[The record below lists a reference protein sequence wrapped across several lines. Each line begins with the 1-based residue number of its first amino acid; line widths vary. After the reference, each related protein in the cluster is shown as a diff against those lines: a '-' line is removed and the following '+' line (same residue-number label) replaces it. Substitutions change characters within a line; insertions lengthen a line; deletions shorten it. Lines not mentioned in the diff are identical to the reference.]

1 MADLTFLSA
10 DTEKRIAQ
18 YDIYYNQYNLSRN
31 QIKHVEQMHLVTVIN
46 SILISPHFNIVLCSM
61 FFFSSSSSSRLQ
73 FMFQQFMDFLECYCV
88 LLYLL
93 LCRIKSLKS
102 SIKDSSACVRKTV
115 YVSWN
120 YYLYFLSFFSL
131 YAARQTYCKLVSYW
145 YSLCKYFLGNIPKTW
160 QMYVPVCSS
169 FESISISSYN

>member
-1 MADLTFLSA
+1 MAALTLFSA

-46 SILISPHFNIVLCSM
+46 SILISPCFDIVLCSM
-61 FFFSSSSSSRLQ
+61 LRFFFSSSCSNSQNKTS
-73 FMFQQFMDFLECYCV
+73 MDFLESYCV

-102 SIKDSSACVRKTV
+102 SIKDRSACVRKIV

-120 YYLYFLSFFSL
+120 YYLYFFSFFS
-131 YAARQTYCKLVSYW
+131 
-145 YSLCKYFLGNIPKTW
+145 
-160 QMYVPVCSS
+160 
-169 FESISISSYN
+169 SICCYTR